1 MRIKKANTFEA
12 RLYIGSVQ
20 GYHGTPFTF
29 EELKQEVGNLQSE
42 SPKEEMIPVRI
53 APTNFVCGNYS
64 EAGWEIAAINY
75 PRFPKA
81 EALITS
87 FWSWLSD
94 CWFVLTKI
102 GLASFSQMKLSCS
115 SPKKQNKYIEKS
127 SHKNSELLFLVDHK
141 L

>member
-1 MRIKKANTFEA
+1 MRIRKANTFEA

-29 EELKQEVGNLQSE
+29 EELKEEVGNLQSE

-64 EAGWEIAAINY
+64 EAGWEVAAINY

-81 EALITS
+81 EALITL
-87 FWSWLSD
+87 FMME
-94 CWFVLTKI
+94 
-102 GLASFSQMKLSCS
+102 LAKRLLVCFN
-115 SPKKQNKYIEKS
+115 QNRISIIFPNETIMFE
-127 SHKNSELLFLVDHK
+127 SEEAEQIH
-141 L
+141 

>member
-29 EELKQEVGNLQSE
+29 EELKEEVGNLQSE

-87 FWSWLSD
+87 FMME
-94 CWFVLTKI
+94 
-102 GLASFSQMKLSCS
+102 LAKRLLVCFN
-115 SPKKQNKYIEKS
+115 QNRISIIFPNETIMFE
-127 SHKNSELLFLVDHK
+127 SEEAEQVH
-141 L
+141 

>member
-1 MRIKKANTFEA
+1 MRIRKANTFEA

-29 EELKQEVGNLQSE
+29 EELKEEVGNLQSE

-64 EAGWEIAAINY
+64 DAGWEVAAINY

-81 EALITS
+81 EALITL
-87 FWSWLSD
+87 FMME
-94 CWFVLTKI
+94 
-102 GLASFSQMKLSCS
+102 LAKRLLVCFN
-115 SPKKQNKYIEKS
+115 QNRISIIFPNETIMFE
-127 SHKNSELLFLVDHK
+127 SEEAEQVH
-141 L
+141 

>member
-1 MRIKKANTFEA
+1 MRIRKANTFEA

-29 EELKQEVGNLQSE
+29 EELKEEVGNLQSE

-64 EAGWEIAAINY
+64 EAGWEVAAINY

-81 EALITS
+81 EALITL
-87 FWSWLSD
+87 FMME
-94 CWFVLTKI
+94 
-102 GLASFSQMKLSCS
+102 LAKRLLVCFN
-115 SPKKQNKYIEKS
+115 QNRISIIFPNETIMFE
-127 SHKNSELLFLVDHK
+127 SEEAEQVH
-141 L
+141 

>member
-87 FWSWLSD
+87 FMME
-94 CWFVLTKI
+94 
-102 GLASFSQMKLSCS
+102 LAKRLLVCFN
-115 SPKKQNKYIEKS
+115 QNRISIIFPNETIMFE
-127 SHKNSELLFLVDHK
+127 SEEAEQVH
-141 L
+141 

>member
-20 GYHGTPFTF
+20 GYHGAPFTF
-29 EELKQEVGNLQSE
+29 EELKEEVGNLQSE

-64 EAGWEIAAINY
+64 EAGWEVAAINY

-81 EALITS
+81 EALITL
-87 FWSWLSD
+87 FMME
-94 CWFVLTKI
+94 
-102 GLASFSQMKLSCS
+102 LAKRLLVCFN
-115 SPKKQNKYIEKS
+115 QNRISIIFPNETIMFE
-127 SHKNSELLFLVDHK
+127 SEEAEQVH
-141 L
+141 